1 VTASPTFFDPRT
13 LARLNGLALRAR
25 HIVEGYV
32 AGLHRSPYRGF
43 SIEFAEHREYA
54 PGDDLRYVDW
64 KVFGRTDKFYL
75 KQYEDETNLLCYVL
89 LDTSRSMAYRGP
101 GSALSKLEYAQCLAA
116 ALSWLVLRQ
125 QDAVGLATF
134 DDQPRTVI
142 RPSGSPAHW
151 PVLLAA
157 LEQVERNSQ
166 GGLLPR
172 SDLGAAFAALAAR
185 LVRRGVVVVLSDLFD
200 DPARLAAGLRQFRFR
215 HHDVILLHVLDNA
228 ELAFPFDDGKRF
240 TGLEGEPAT
249 SVDARAIRGAYLAE
263 MEKFLASVKSSAR
276 AQGIDYVLAN
286 TDRPFDETL
295 AAYLAARLAR
305 VKP

>member
-1 VTASPTFFDPRT
+1 
-13 LARLNGLALRAR
+13 
-25 HIVEGYV
+25 
-32 AGLHRSPYRGF
+32 
-43 SIEFAEHREYA
+43 
-54 PGDDLRYVDW
+54 
-64 KVFGRTDKFYL
+64 
-75 KQYEDETNLLCYVL
+75 VL

-134 DDQPRTVI
+134 DDRPRTVI

-151 PVLLAA
+151 PVLLQA
-157 LEQVERNSQ
+157 LEKAPDQPPDQPPEQRPDQAQDQRPDQRPDQAPEKTRENARENARVHAPEPTARPKQ
-166 GGLLPR
+166 RPP

-200 DPARLAAGLRQFRFR
+200 DPERLAAGLRQFRFR
-215 HHDVILLHVLDNA
+215 HHDVILMHVLDNA
-228 ELAFPFDDGKRF
+228 ELSFPFDDGKRF
-240 TGLEGEPAT
+240 TGMEGEPAAA
-249 SVDARAIRGAYLAE
+249 VDARAIRGAYLAE
-263 MEKFLASVKSSAR
+263 IEKFLASVKSSAR

>member
-1 VTASPTFFDPRT
+1 MTASPTFFDPRT

-43 SIEFAEHREYA
+43 SIEFAEHREYV

-89 LDTSRSMAYRGP
+89 LDTSRSMSYRGP

-134 DDQPRTVI
+134 DTGPRTVI

-151 PVLLAA
+151 PVLLNA
-157 LEQVERNSQ
+157 LEHVEL
-166 GGLLPR
+166 GPK

-200 DPARLAAGLRQFRFR
+200 DPERLAAGLRQFRFR
-215 HHDVILLHVLDNA
+215 HHDVILLQVLDSA
-228 ELAFPFDDGKRF
+228 ELTFPFDDGKRF
-240 TGLEGEPAT
+240 LGMEGEPAAA
-249 SVDARAIRGAYLAE
+249 VDTRAIRGAYLAE
-263 MEKFLASVKSSAR
+263 FEKFLAAVKSSAR
-276 AQGIDYVLAN
+276 AQGIDYLLAR

>member
-1 VTASPTFFDPRT
+1 MTASPTFFDPRT

-64 KVFGRTDKFYL
+64 KVFGRTEKIYL
-75 KQYEDETNLLCYVL
+75 KQYEDETNLICYLL
-89 LDTSRSMAYRGP
+89 LDTSRSMSYRGP

-116 ALSWLVLRQ
+116 ALAWLVLRQ
-125 QDAVGLATF
+125 QDSVGLATF
-134 DDQPRTVI
+134 DEGPRTVI

-151 PVLLAA
+151 PVLLRA
-157 LEQVERNSQ
+157 LEQVEPA
-166 GGLLPR
+166 PR
-172 SDLGAAFAALAAR
+172 SDLGAAFAAPAAR
-185 LVRRGVVVVLSDLFD
+185 LVRRGVVVILSDLFD
-200 DPARLAAGLRQFRFR
+200 DPARLSAGLRQFRFH
-215 HHDVILLHVLDNA
+215 HHDVILLHVLDGA
-228 ELAFPFDDGKRF
+228 ELSFPFDDGRRF
-240 TGLEGEPAT
+240 TGLEGEPAA

-263 MEKFLASVKSSAR
+263 IEKFLAGVKSSAR
-276 AQGIDYVLAN
+276 AQGIDYLLAR